1 MNWRDKIIKEYKEHD
16 KNCICVF
23 CEVKQ
28 NKNREIMKNKET
40 IKKVERT
47 IVSCLLRKNLKDIS
61 LRQLARI
68 LGISDRRCNNIYGL
82 DYYYGDN
89 TICAYSPN
97 SNDMRYS
104 YEDVKSFLKCHG
116 LTTMEQIKEYTLT
129 AWYNN

>member
-1 MNWRDKIIKEYKEHD
+1 MKTFENKLWTIIK
-16 KNCICVF
+16 
-23 CEVKQ
+23 
-28 NKNREIMKNKET
+28 NKNNTKAHRKQASKKLFELQEKN
-40 IKKVERT
+40 KKVERT

-89 TICAYSPN
+89 TICAYAPN